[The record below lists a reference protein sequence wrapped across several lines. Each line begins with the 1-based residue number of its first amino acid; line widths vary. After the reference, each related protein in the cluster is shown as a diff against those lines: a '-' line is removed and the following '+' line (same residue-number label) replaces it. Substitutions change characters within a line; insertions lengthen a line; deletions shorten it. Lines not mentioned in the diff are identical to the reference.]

1 MDTDVP
7 LTRNAQKMLE
17 EWRGWFFL
25 PNRKPPPRRALVN
38 ALISQFSGDREALM
52 KIDFNWKAELPSSF
66 STEEIKL
73 SKDSHER
80 LTKLSGEVMDHAP
93 AGKFLDRLLTFFA
106 LPVNS
111 GVLRSTLRDH
121 VIDSHYVTLPD
132 KIALDLPLHLLPA
145 SLAKP
150 IPDDEIAIAGTSMV
164 TRLSPLTEKEVRKEL
179 SKAKSELAS
188 ERKGT
193 NLHFQFIVL
202 KVPADF
208 KSLLTRALLLDQSPG
223 NEMTFGSHVVAYLL
237 KTLKELEKVS

>member
-1 MDTDVP
+1 
-7 LTRNAQKMLE
+7 
-17 EWRGWFFL
+17 
-25 PNRKPPPRRALVN
+25 
-38 ALISQFSGDREALM
+38 M
-52 KIDFNWKAELPSSF
+52 KNDFDWKAELGSTF
-66 STEEIKL
+66 SAEEMKL

-80 LTKLSGEVMDHAP
+80 LTKLAGEVMDHAP
-93 AGKFLDRLLTFFA
+93 AAKFLDRLLAFFSMPINA
-106 LPVNS
+106 

-121 VIDSHYVTLPD
+121 VIDNHYADLAD

-145 SLAKP
+145 SFAKP

-202 KVPADF
+202 KVPEVF